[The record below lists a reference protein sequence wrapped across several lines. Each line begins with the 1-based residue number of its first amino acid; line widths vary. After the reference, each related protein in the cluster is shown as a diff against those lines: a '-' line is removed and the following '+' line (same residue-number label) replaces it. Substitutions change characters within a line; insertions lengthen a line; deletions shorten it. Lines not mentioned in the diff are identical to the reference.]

1 MKEETKERLK
11 DLGLEYAEIL
21 TETTIDALFEII
33 EILVQDS
40 DNKIDDMI
48 LPALPTLKLK
58 LLELAENIDLK

>member
-48 LPALPTLKLK
+48 LPALPTLKL
-58 LLELAENIDLK
+58 ELAENIDLK

>member
-1 MKEETKERLK
+1 MKEETKQRLK

-48 LPALPTLKLK
+48 LPALPTLKSK

>member
-1 MKEETKERLK
+1 MKEETKQRLK